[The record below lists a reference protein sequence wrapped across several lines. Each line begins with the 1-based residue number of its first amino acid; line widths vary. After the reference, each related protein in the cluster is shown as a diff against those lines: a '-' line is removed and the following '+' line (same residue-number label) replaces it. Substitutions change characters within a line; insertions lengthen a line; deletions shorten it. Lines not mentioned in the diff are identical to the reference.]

1 MKKLL
6 KNKKVWIGVAVVVIV
21 FAIAMLVGDPNQLM
35 RQHKA
40 NRIKS

>member
-6 KNKKVWIGVAVVVIV
+6 KNKKVWIGVAVVVICFPGSV
-21 FAIAMLVGDPNQLM
+21 LVGDQPLM

>member
-21 FAIAMLVGDPNQLM
+21 FAIAMLVGDSTPVDATTQG
-35 RQHKA
+35 
-40 NRIKS
+40 